1 MVGSRRQR
9 PSGRDWGE
17 IGGEGQE
24 EMREE
29 MGGDK
34 EDQRGEREEEE
45 EEGDAQRAVDGAH

>member
-45 EEGDAQRAVDGAH
+45 DEEKQRAVDGAH